1 MLILPAMKISRWNR
15 LRSYLHD
22 VLVESSSSDY
32 NDHLDVLI
40 SRGRYQLCTANAIYS
55 YGDLYDNYYK
65 SFKILLA
72 EGKTW
77 PNALV
82 LGLGL
87 GSIPQMLE
95 NNFHQKMKFACV
107 EIDDEVIRL
116 AQNYVLHELSSPIE
130 IFTAD
135 AFSFVQ
141 LHDHKYDL
149 ICIDLFVDDIIPN
162 KFQTVDFLRQ
172 TAGLLHKEGLIMYN
186 RLARTEKDV
195 ERTTDFY
202 NNTFKKAFPQ
212 ARYLDVQ
219 GNWMLLSH

>member
-1 MLILPAMKISRWNR
+1 MKISRWNR

-32 NDHLDVLI
+32 NDHLEVLI

-65 SFKILLA
+65 SFKILLS

-77 PNALV
+77 SHALV

-95 NNFHQKMKFACV
+95 KNFHQKMSFACV

-141 LHDHKYDL
+141 LHDQKYDL

-172 TAGLLHKEGLIMYN
+172 TAGLLDTDGMIMYN
-186 RLARTEKDV
+186 RLARSKQDV
-195 ERTTDFY
+195 EGTTDFY
-202 NNTFKKAFPQ
+202 NNTFRKAFPQ